1 MGLKENEMKVVFGLV
16 VLALL
21 TRLLPHP
28 PNFAPITSIALF
40 TGYHFTNKRW
50 ALFLPLACMFLSDLY
65 LGIHTLMPVIY
76 SAFAFISYLGF
87 KAKSLSFTAVLG
99 ASTSF
104 FILSNLGVWYF
115 YYPLTWAGLTSCF
128 VLAIPFFINSL
139 AGDLFYTSVLQ
150 FSFKKLKQTS
160 FSFNETLTF

>member
-40 TGYHFTNKRW
+40 TGFHFANKRW

-65 LGIHTLMPVIY
+65 LGIHSLIPVIY
-76 SAFAFISYLGF
+76 SAFALISCIGF
-87 KAKSLSFTAVLG
+87 KAKSLSIMTLLG

-115 YYPLTWAGLTSCF
+115 YYPLNWGGLISCF

-150 FSFKKLKQTS
+150 FSFKKLNQS
-160 FSFNETLTF
+160 SLSFN

>member
-1 MGLKENEMKVVFGLV
+1 MGLKGNEMKVVFGLV

-40 TGYHFTNKRW
+40 TGFHFTNKRW
-50 ALFLPLACMFLSDLY
+50 ALFLPLVCMFLSDLY
-65 LGIHTLMPVIY
+65 LGIHALIPVIY
-76 SAFAFISYLGF
+76 TAFAFISFIGC
-87 KAKSLSFTAVLG
+87 KVKSLSFMTVLG
-99 ASTSF
+99 ASISF

-115 YYPLTWAGLTSCF
+115 YYPLTRAGLTSCF
-128 VLAIPFFINSL
+128 ILAIPFFINSL

-160 FSFNETLTF
+160 FSFN